1 AAAATHAAET
11 DEPDALTEAA
21 DATTTA
27 TLEQRKADA
36 LVALARTYLDTE
48 PSDRTGEDRHLVIVE
63 LNADTLTAAPAE
75 DVPAHGV
82 PAGTPTP
89 ATPPTDDPDT
99 GSDTTAEPTTK
110 PARVPAGTSQR
121 CGILGAGPLE
131 TRTVERLACN
141 GKIALKVTDAGGRSS
156 TWAGPSAWPHAPNAG
171 PCACA
176 IPPVC
181 SPAVTRPRTSMPT
194 TPPRGPTADPPT
206 STASPCSAAATT
218 SWSTKA
224 ASTWPRTPSAPAPTS
239 PASRSSTPPATP
251 SKPAGPPCS
260 NTSPCTRRP
269 RTRHP
274 TRPVPNTPTPLASPP
289 PPAAPAS
296 TSPTASTP
304 CCTTSSNS
312 PPDSTVY
319 LLKPAVSPLI
329 SWRRPAMYSA
339 RIGSAESITAASTA
353 GMFTV
358 NSPW

>member
-1 AAAATHAAET
+1 
-11 DEPDALTEAA
+11 EAA

-63 LNADTLTAAPAE
+63 LNADTLTAHPLTAARA
-75 DVPAHGV
+75 DSV

-131 TRTVERLACN
+131 TRTAERLACN
-141 GKIALKVTDAGGRSS
+141 GKIALKVTDPEGRSS

-181 SPAVTRPRTSMPT
+181 SPAVTRPSTSMPT

-218 SWSTKA
+218 SWSTQA
-224 ASTWPRTPSAPAPTS
+224 ASTWPRPPTAPPPTS
-239 PASRSSTPPATP
+239 LASRSSTPPATP

-260 NTSPCTRRP
+260 NTSPCTKHPPARP
-269 RTRHP
+269 P
-274 TRPVPNTPTPLASPP
+274 TRPSRNRPQATMAPTPPASPP

-312 PPDSTVY
+312 PPDSTDR
-319 LLKPAVSPLI
+319 A
-329 SWRRPAMYSA
+329 RRRWSSA
-339 RIGSAESITAASTA
+339 HQGVGSGE
-353 GMFTV
+353 
-358 NSPW
+358 P

>member
-1 AAAATHAAET
+1 
-11 DEPDALTEAA
+11 
-21 DATTTA
+21 
-27 TLEQRKADA
+27 
-36 LVALARTYLDTE
+36 
-48 PSDRTGEDRHLVIVE
+48 
-63 LNADTLTAAPAE
+63 NADTLTAHPLTAARA
-75 DVPAHGV
+75 DSV

-131 TRTVERLACN
+131 TRTAERLACN
-141 GKIALKVTDAGGRSS
+141 GKIALKVTDPGGEILYLGRSQRLAS
-156 TWAGPSAWPHAPNAG
+156 RAQRRALRLRDTTCVFPGCHQTKHLDAPH
-171 PCACA
+171 
-176 IPPVC
+176 
-181 SPAVTRPRTSMPT
+181 
-194 TPPRGPTADPPT
+194 TPPLGPPADPPT
-206 STASPCSAAATT
+206 STASPCPAAATT

-224 ASTWPRTPSAPAPTS
+224 ASTWPRPPSAPPPTS
-239 PASRSSTPPATP
+239 LASRSSTPPATP

-260 NTSPCTRRP
+260 NTSPCTKHPPARP
-269 RTRHP
+269 P
-274 TRPVPNTPTPLASPP
+274 TSPSRNRPQATMAPTPLASPP

-358 NSPW
+358 N